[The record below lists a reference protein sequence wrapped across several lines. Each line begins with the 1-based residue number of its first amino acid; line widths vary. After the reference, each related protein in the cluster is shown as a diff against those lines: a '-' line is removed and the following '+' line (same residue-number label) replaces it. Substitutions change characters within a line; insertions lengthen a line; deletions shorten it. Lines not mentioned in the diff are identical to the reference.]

1 MKEKLVI
8 ALGGNALIKKGQLG
22 TIQEQLENLK
32 IPAKQIVEIF
42 SEGKYSIVITHGNG
56 PQVGN
61 LLLMQEKCESKKI
74 PKMPLEILVAMTQ
87 GQIGYMIEVSLDNEF
102 MNLGIE
108 NPLIATMLTY
118 VQVDE
123 NDPAFKRPTKPI
135 GPTFS
140 EKKPGFV
147 KTEKGYRKVVPSPL
161 PLKIV
166 EKNEILAMLN
176 SGIIVIAC
184 GGGGIPVTKEH
195 RKFEGIEAVIDKDL
209 ASAKL
214 AQDINADILL
224 IATDVKYAC
233 INYGK
238 ENQKELKKI
247 SLEEAKRYLQEGHF
261 SEGSMKPKIQ
271 AAINFLEGNG
281 KRAIIC
287 HLNEIKKALKGEAGT
302 QILRK

>member
-8 ALGGNALIKKGQLG
+8 ALGGNALIKQGQLG
-22 TIQEQLENLK
+22 TIEEQLENLK

-42 SEGKYSIVITHGNG
+42 SKGKYSIVITHGNG

-61 LLLMQEKCESKKI
+61 LLLMQKECESKKI

-108 NPLIATMLTY
+108 NPLIATVLTY

-123 NDPAFKRPTKPI
+123 NDPAFKNPTKPI
-135 GPTFS
+135 GPIF
-140 EKKPGFV
+140 KKKIQGFV
-147 KTEKGYRKVVPSPL
+147 KTEKGYRKVVPSPT

-184 GGGGIPVTKEH
+184 GGGGIPVTKYR

-209 ASAKL
+209 ASSKL
-214 AQDINADILL
+214 AQDIEADILL

-233 INYGK
+233 INYKK
-238 ENQKELKKI
+238 ENQKELKRI
-247 SLEEAKRYLQEGHF
+247 SVREAKRYLHEGHF

-271 AAINFLEGNG
+271 AAINFLTSGG

-287 HLNEIKKALKGEAGT
+287 HLNEIKKALEGKAGT
-302 QILRK
+302 QILKK